1 MAKRDKNPKGG
12 SRNRGKRGEGSI
24 YPEPNGTF
32 RVQVWI
38 DGKLVRR
45 SAADRT
51 QAEAIRQELI
61 KLRDSG
67 TEALQ
72 GLQSVDDFVAYW
84 FKEVYL
90 QRDVKPRSAE
100 HTLAMLD
107 LHILPAIGTKALSSV
122 THAHLQK
129 LLNDMRRRRA
139 PLKPLSAQT
148 VRHAHSVI
156 KQVFGKAKAMN
167 LITLDPSDDLE
178 VPKVKRAA
186 RPALTI
192 PQVRAL
198 LAVVD
203 SADAGARLA
212 PAFHLMA
219 TLGLRIGEA
228 LGVRREDFSADFDT
242 LTIAQ
247 QIDYHS
253 NMAADPKSE
262 ASGRTLP
269 VPPRLAAKMA
279 RQWAITCS
287 GKDRAP
293 ALESVGLLFPTA
305 SGGPTFPRNFER
317 LWGGQTTRRQRAK
330 GLTEVHY
337 PGFRDLAQLPAGT
350 TLHDL
355 RRFVATTLED
365 LDVGQRTIGHILGH
379 EAGNVTEG
387 YIKRNLP
394 TLRRALE
401 KLEAAL
407 WGEPQE
413 GEKPE

>member
-1 MAKRDKNPKGG
+1 MAKRDKGKAPG
-12 SRNRGKRGEGSI
+12 SRGKRGEGSI
-24 YPEPNGTF
+24 YPEPNGTW
-32 RVQVWI
+32 RVQI
-38 DGKLVRR
+38 RIGGKLIRKR
-45 SAADRT
+45 LPDRKAAE
-51 QAEAIRQELI
+51 EAIQELI

-67 TEALQ
+67 TDALE
-72 GLQSVDDFVAYW
+72 GLQSVEKFVNYW
-84 FKEVYL
+84 FQEVYL
-90 QRDVKPRSAE
+90 QRGVKPRSVE
-100 HTLAMLD
+100 HTMSMIQ
-107 LHILPAIGTKALSSV
+107 LHILPSIGAKALSSI
-122 THAHLQK
+122 THARLQK
-129 LLNDMRRRRA
+129 LVNDLRRRPA

-148 VRHAHSVI
+148 VRHVHSVL

-167 LITLDPSDDLE
+167 LITLDPSADLE
-178 VPKVKRAA
+178 VPKVRRAA

-228 LGVRREDFSADFDT
+228 LGVRREDFSVDFDT

-247 QIDYHS
+247 QISYHS
-253 NMAADPKSE
+253 NQAVEPKSE

-269 VPPRLAAKMA
+269 VPPRL
-279 RQWAITCS
+279 S
-287 GKDRAP
+287 
-293 ALESVGLLFPTA
+293 ALLCKHWWNNGHQLEGLLFPTA

-317 LWGGQTTRRQRAK
+317 LWGGHTTHRKRAN
-330 GLTEVHY
+330 GPVDTHY
-337 PGFRDLAQLPAGT
+337 PGYRELADLPVGT

-365 LDVGQRTIGHILGH
+365 LEVGQRTIGHILGH

-394 TLRRALE
+394 TLRRAIE
-401 KLEAAL
+401 KLEQAL
-407 WGEPQE
+407 WE
-413 GEKPE
+413 GKAGDTASGAVVKGL

>member
-1 MAKRDKNPKGG
+1 MAKRPKDKTPGG
-12 SRNRGKRGEGSI
+12 SGRGKRGGGSI
-24 YPEPNGTF
+24 YSEPGGGF
-32 RVQVWI
+32 RVQITINGEKIRKRVSN
-38 DGKLVRR
+38 REE
-45 SAADRT
+45 
-51 QAEAIRQELI
+51 AEKILAELI

-67 TEALQ
+67 TDALG
-72 GLQSVDDFVAYW
+72 GLQSVEKFVNYW
-84 FKEVYL
+84 FQEVYT
-90 QRDVKPRSAE
+90 QRDVKDRSVE
-100 HTLAMLD
+100 HTMSMLR
-107 LHILPAIGTKALSSV
+107 LHILPIIGDKALSSV
-122 THAHLQK
+122 THAQLQK

-148 VRHAHSVI
+148 VRHVYSVV
-156 KQVFGKAKAMN
+156 KQVFAKAKAMN
-167 LITLDPSDDLE
+167 LIALNPSEDLE

-192 PQVRAL
+192 EQVRAL

-203 SADAGARLA
+203 SAAAGARLG

-242 LTIAQ
+242 LTISQ
-247 QIDYHS
+247 QISYHS
-253 NMAADPKSE
+253 SEVAPPKSE
-262 ASGRTLP
+262 ASARVLP
-269 VPPRLAAKMA
+269 VPPRLAARLAEHWMDYY
-279 RQWAITCS
+279 QAIE
-287 GKDRAP
+287 RAN
-293 ALESVGLLFPTA
+293 GLLFATE
-305 SGGPTFPRNFER
+305 SGGPTQPRNFER
-317 LWGGQTTRRQRAK
+317 LWGGHTARRKRK
-330 GLTEVHY
+330 SGTNETHY
-337 PGFRDLAQLPAGT
+337 PGYRELAELPEGT

-379 EAGNVTEG
+379 QAANVTEG

-407 WGEPQE
+407 WEDKADE
-413 GEKPE
+413 TS